1 MNKQTIAYL
10 ARLSYNLEMGRPNMA
25 KREATMTIRV
35 TNKTLAAIDMI
46 VGELRAKT
54 GEKITQDRAIWEAI
68 KDSRPEIATRVER
81 FSAEVPMMPNTPD
94 DEK

>member
-1 MNKQTIAYL
+1 
-10 ARLSYNLEMGRPNMA
+10 MA

-54 GEKITQDRAIWEAI
+54 GEKITQDRAIWEII
-68 KDSRPEIATRVER
+68 KDSRPEIASQIEV
-81 FSAEVPMMPNTPD
+81 FSAEAPVMPSKPR
-94 DEK
+94 DEKQPE